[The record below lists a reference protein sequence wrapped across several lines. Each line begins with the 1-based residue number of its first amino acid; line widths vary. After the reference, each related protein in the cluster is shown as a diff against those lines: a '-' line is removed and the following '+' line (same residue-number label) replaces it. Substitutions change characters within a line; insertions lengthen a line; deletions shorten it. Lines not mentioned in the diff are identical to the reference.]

1 MIVCHC
7 NRVNDR
13 TIRASVRA
21 GACSAEEIAECCGAG
36 ANCGGCAPAVEE
48 ILHEERLHLRRLPVV
63 NYVPEPT
70 AHAAG

>member
-21 GACSAEEIAECCGAG
+21 GACTPEDVAECCGAG
-36 ANCGGCAPAVEE
+36 ASCGGCAPAVEE
-48 ILHEERLHLRRLPVV
+48 ILGEERLQLRRLPVV
-63 NYVPEPT
+63 SYASEP
-70 AHAAG
+70 AALAAG